1 MSWDVLCAG
10 KKLIIQDARFYRQ
23 KKTDVA
29 FFKKNATRPALG
41 ITSESIARKEQRR
54 LRTGNGSPRVSE
66 GMRMNEQALLIVHM
80 C

>member
-1 MSWDVLCAG
+1 MHGFID
-10 KKLIIQDARFYRQ
+10 K

-54 LRTGNGSPRVSE
+54 LRTGNPRVSE